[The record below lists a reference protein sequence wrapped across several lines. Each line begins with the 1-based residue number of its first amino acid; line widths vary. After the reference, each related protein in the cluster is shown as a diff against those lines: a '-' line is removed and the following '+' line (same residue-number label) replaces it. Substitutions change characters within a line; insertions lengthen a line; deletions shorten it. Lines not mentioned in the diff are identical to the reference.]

1 MDFSKIESQ
10 IRSGSEKGN
19 KTYTFDESHNPD
31 QPADF
36 WFQESLE
43 GPVLFVV
50 FYSQACRWSRCL
62 GCNLPAL
69 MSASHVP
76 FERIINQI
84 DFIITHPD
92 VQERANAIRK
102 VIVSN
107 NGSVL
112 DEATFSSTALMYLLA
127 KLNLTFPGLEVLTL
141 ETRPEYVDFAELE
154 FISRA
159 LKEGSKET
167 ALELAIGFEAFDEKI
182 RNEVFDKGLSLPVF
196 ESLVRDVAPYGF
208 RLKTYFMQKPVPG
221 LSDEDAVSDIRM
233 AIGYLA
239 NLIDSFNV
247 PINMHLNPTYVARG
261 TLLEKA
267 FNKGEFIPPVLTDVA
282 RAALS
287 AKGTSLTL
295 FIGLSD
301 EGLAVSG
308 GSFIRPDDGP
318 LIEHME
324 AFNRSQDFSMLE
336 GITCF

>member
-1 MDFSKIESQ
+1 MDRSKIESQ
-10 IRSGSEKGN
+10 IRSGSEKGK
-19 KTYTFDESHNPD
+19 KTYTFNEDHNPD
-31 QPADF
+31 RPADF
-36 WFQESLE
+36 WFQESQE
-43 GPVLFVV
+43 GPVLFIV

-76 FERIINQI
+76 FDRIMNQI
-84 DFIITHPD
+84 DYIVAHPE
-92 VQERANAIRK
+92 VQKRAQSIRK

-154 FISRA
+154 FLSRA
-159 LKEGSKET
+159 LKEGPRET

-196 ESLVRDVAPYGF
+196 ETLVKDVAPHGF

-221 LSDEDAVSDIRM
+221 LSDEDAVCDIQM

-239 NLIDSFNV
+239 NLIDCFNV

-261 TLLEKA
+261 TMLEQA
-267 FNKGEFIPPVLTDVA
+267 FNDGSFTPPLLTDVSK
-282 RAALS
+282 AALS
-287 AKGTSLTL
+287 ARGTALSL

-301 EGLAVSG
+301 EGLAVPG
-308 GSFIRPDDGP
+308 GSFIRSDDGP
-318 LIEHME
+318 LIETLE
-324 AFNRSQDFSMLE
+324 SFNRSQDFRILE
-336 GITCF
+336 DITGE

>member
-1 MDFSKIESQ
+1 MDRSKIESQ
-10 IRSGSEKGN
+10 IRSGSEKGE
-19 KTYTFDESHNPD
+19 KTYTFDEDHNPD

-36 WFQESLE
+36 WFQESQE
-43 GPVLFVV
+43 GPVLFIV

-76 FERIINQI
+76 FDRAMNQV
-84 DFIITHPD
+84 DFIIAHPD
-92 VQERANAIRK
+92 VQERAKTIRK

-112 DEATFSSTALMYLLA
+112 DEATFSSTVLMYLLA

-141 ETRPEYVDFAELE
+141 ETRAEYVDFAELE
-154 FISRA
+154 FLSRA
-159 LKEGSKET
+159 LKEGASET

-196 ESLVRDVAPYGF
+196 ETLVKEVAPYGF

-221 LSDEDAVSDIRM
+221 LSDEDAIRDIQM

-239 NLIDSFNV
+239 DLVDSFKV

-267 FNKGEFIPPVLTDVA
+267 FNQGEFIPPVLTDVA

-287 AKGTSLTL
+287 AKGSNLSL

-301 EGLAVSG
+301 EGLAVPG
-308 GSFIRPDDGP
+308 GSFIRPGDGP
-318 LIEHME
+318 LIDTLES
-324 AFNRSQDFSMLE
+324 FNRSQDFRILE
-336 GITCF
+336 VILGE